1 MPGIL
6 FMPDY
11 KILLV
16 GGSGSGKTTAIAT
29 VSETEVVNTDVFNT
43 DDRLNKEMTT
53 VGLDY
58 GEVTIPGIQG
68 ARLRLYGTPG
78 QARFSFIWQTLAL
91 GSAGIILLADNSQ
104 PEPLESLKFYL
115 QYFKRLLADTDKA
128 VVLGVVKTDISP
140 SPDRLAWQQM
150 LRESGFDIPVII
162 IDAREYDS
170 VCQMLITLSK
180 QLRLSNHE

>member
-1 MPGIL
+1 
-6 FMPDY
+6 MPDY

-29 VSETEVVNTDVFNT
+29 VSETGVVNTDVFNT

-58 GEVTIPGIQG
+58 GEITVPTAPGT
-68 ARLRLYGTPG
+68 RLRLYGTPG
-78 QARFSFIWQTLAL
+78 QTRFSFIWQTLAL
-91 GSAGIILLADNSQ
+91 GSAGIVLLADNSQ
-104 PEPLESLKFYL
+104 PEPLESLKYYL
-115 QYFKRLLADTDKA
+115 QYFKNLLADKSKA
-128 VVLGVVKTDISP
+128 VVLGVVKTDLSP

-150 LRESGFDIPVII
+150 LRESGFDIPVMI

-170 VCQMLITLSK
+170 VCQLLIALSS
-180 QLRLSNHE
+180 QLCSNNHE